1 MGEPASLPLPPG
13 PLAPMAAAGKLPAGE
28 AAGDDAPVAGAFQ
41 QLLEAEPSAQADA
54 AVANP
59 PALAAAGKRLPAKPG
74 ASAAAE
80 AAPDDVAPMMA
91 MLAQMPGLPA
101 AADPAPATPPVP
113 LPNALPAGPV
123 TSPQAVPDAL
133 TALATRP
140 STPSTPST
148 PSAPPVPST
157 QPELPGLSRDAVADA
172 VEAALRPVVAD
183 GTESAGT
190 PALPASLLD
199 AAAGGDGSAR
209 RLPPIL
215 RTASPGIIPP
225 APTDAPRLPAA
236 TAGALP
242 ASALFD
248 LLRGGGASSSARDAT
263 GGEILVAASAT
274 VAPTAADPTS
284 AAPSSAPGSDATVPL
299 PVPPGVPM
307 PWLPAAANGPGMPIP
322 PVIQADTP
330 PPALAAIVQ
339 AAATMAASGP
349 VPASNAASDP
359 AALMQALE
367 TAPASPRS
375 AASDAGSGG
384 APGPGTLQF
393 PAMLAATALHA
404 TPTAP
409 APAAAPLAQPIDP
422 AAGYDDSLGDHLAWM
437 AAQKLGH
444 AQIRVAP
451 EHLGPIDIRVQIDGR
466 EVRAEFH
473 SPHAEVRQALESSL
487 PRLRELLG
495 QQGLQLAHAGVGQ
508 GQTQGRRGSAAGATG
523 AGSAAEGEP
532 AAATPRPPE
541 SRRGRGLLDEYA

>member
-1 MGEPASLPLPPG
+1 MGEAASLPLPTG
-13 PLAPMAAAGKLPAGE
+13 PLALMAAAGKLPAGE

-54 AVANP
+54 AANLTALVAS
-59 PALAAAGKRLPAKPG
+59 GKRLPAK
-74 ASAAAE
+74 STAAGAE
-80 AAPDDVAPMMA
+80 AVPDDVAPMMA

-140 STPSTPST
+140 STPSV
-148 PSAPPVPST
+148 PPVPST
-157 QPELPGLSRDAVADA
+157 QPELPGLRRDAVADA

-236 TAGALP
+236 TAGTLP

-248 LLRGGGASSSARDAT
+248 LLRGGGASSSTRAAT
-263 GGEILVAASAT
+263 GGEILVAAAT
-274 VAPTAADPTS
+274 AAPTAAGPAG
-284 AAPSSAPGSDATVPL
+284 AAPAPAPASDAAVPL
-299 PVPPGVPM
+299 PLPPGVPM
-307 PWLPAAANGPGMPIP
+307 PWLPAAANGPAMPIP
-322 PVIQADTP
+322 PALQADTP
-330 PPALAAIVQ
+330 PPAFAAI
-339 AAATMAASGP
+339 APASATVAASGP
-349 VPASNAASDP
+349 LPASNAASDP

-367 TAPASPRS
+367 TGPASPRTATS
-375 AASDAGSGG
+375 EAGSGE
-384 APGPGTLQF
+384 APGLGTLHF

-404 TPTAP
+404 APPTTVPAP
-409 APAAAPLAQPIDP
+409 VPAAAPLAQPADP
-422 AAGYDDSLGDHLAWM
+422 SAGYDDSLGDHLAWM

-451 EHLGPIDIRVQIDGR
+451 EHLGPIDIRVQVDGR
-466 EVRAEFH
+466 DVRAEFH

-508 GQTQGRRGSAAGATG
+508 GQAQAQGRRGSAAGATG